1 MSGGGAH
8 RIGARLAAWATL
20 VLIVSACA
28 GETPAPTTRPAVP
41 YDTTRSFAPV
51 VERVSPAVVA
61 IAAERTRRSPLL
73 EDPVFRRFL
82 ERLGPDAVPPQRQ
95 TSLGSGVI
103 VDASGLVVTNHHVVE
118 DADAIAVIL
127 SDERAVEARVVRV
140 DPTTDL
146 AFLRLAD
153 VRGLPAIA
161 LGDSDALQ
169 PGDFVLALGNPFGVG
184 QSVSGGI
191 VSAVGR
197 RARGLGLRVPLIQT
211 DAAINPGNSGGP
223 LVDVDGRLVGINTAI
238 LTRSGGSVG
247 VGFAIPA
254 NAVRAHLSDARGASG
269 T

>member
-1 MSGGGAH
+1 MIGGGAH
-8 RIGARLAAWATL
+8 GRGARLAAVL
-20 VLIVSACA
+20 VLALLAGACGSTPEPSTSAA
-28 GETPAPTTRPAVP
+28 TSYEP
-41 YDTTRSFAPV
+41 TRSFAPV
-51 VERVSPAVVA
+51 VRQVSPAVVA

-73 EDPVFRRFL
+73 EDPLFRRFL
-82 ERLGPDAVPPQRQ
+82 ERMGPGAVPPQRQ

-103 VDASGLVVTNHHVVE
+103 VDPSGLVVTNHHVVKQ
-118 DADAIAVIL
+118 ADAIAVIL
-127 SDERAVEARVVRV
+127 SDGRAFEARVVRV

-146 AFLRLAD
+146 AFVRLEG
-153 VRGLPAIA
+153 VGGLPAVRFA
-161 LGDSDALQ
+161 DSDRLQ

-184 QSVSGGI
+184 QSVSSGI

-197 RARGLGLRVPLIQT
+197 RARGLDLEVPLIQT

-254 NAVRAHLSDARGASG
+254 NAVRAQLEGPGGDGG

>member
-1 MSGGGAH
+1 M
-8 RIGARLAAWATL
+8 
-20 VLIVSACA
+20 
-28 GETPAPTTRPAVP
+28 
-41 YDTTRSFAPV
+41 
-51 VERVSPAVVA
+51 VERVSPVVVA

-73 EDPVFRRFL
+73 EDPLFRRFL
-82 ERLGPDAVPPQRQ
+82 ERLGPEAVPLERQ

-103 VDASGLVVTNHHVVE
+103 VDPSGLVVTNHHVVKG
-118 DADAIAVIL
+118 ADAIAVVL
-127 SDERAVEARVVRV
+127 SDERAVAARVIEA

-146 AFLRLAD
+146 ALLRLEGIG
-153 VRGLPAIA
+153 GLPAVRFA
-161 LGDSDALQ
+161 DSDRLQ

-184 QSVSGGI
+184 QSVSSGI

-197 RARGLGLRVPLIQT
+197 RPRGLPLEVPLIQT

-238 LTRSGGSVG
+238 LTRSGGSLG

-254 NAVRAHLSDARGASG
+254 NAVRTELERAGAEVG

>member
-1 MSGGGAH
+1 VTGGGAH
-8 RIGARLAAWATL
+8 RRGARLAA
-20 VLIVSACA
+20 VLALALLSGACGAAAPPPA
-28 GETPAPTTRPAVP
+28 GGVAVEP
-41 YDTTRSFAPV
+41 TRSFAPV

-61 IAAERTRRSPLL
+61 IAAERTRQSPLL
-73 EDPVFRRFL
+73 RDPLFRRFL
-82 ERLGPDAVPPQRQ
+82 ERMGPGALPPQRQ

-103 VDASGLVVTNHHVVE
+103 VDPSGLVVTNHHVVE
-118 DADAIAVIL
+118 GADAIAVVL
-127 SDERAVEARVVRV
+127 SDERAVEARVVRA

-146 AFLRLAD
+146 ALLRLAG
-153 VRGLPAIA
+153 VGGLPAVRFA
-161 LGDSDALQ
+161 DSDELQ

-184 QSVSGGI
+184 QSVSSGI

-197 RARGLGLRVPLIQT
+197 RARGLDLDVPLIQT

-223 LVDVDGRLVGINTAI
+223 LVDVEGRLVGINTAI

-254 NAVRAHLSDARGASG
+254 NAVRTHLENARGGGS